1 MVKIPIG
8 ISDFKNLHDEN
19 CYFVDKSLLIKDILD
34 DGAAVILFTRPRRFG
49 KTLNL
54 SMISYYF
61 DRNNTGAQSY
71 FEGLAIWQQGD
82 LYQQQR
88 GKYPVIFITL
98 KDVKSDAFA
107 DALIKINGVVRKAY
121 QQYAE
126 ELLASGLLDAYEQKV
141 YQRIL
146 NMEASQFELS
156 ESLLNLTAYL
166 ERFYQEKVFLLIDEY
181 DSPLHASYSN
191 KYYQSMASFMR
202 DFLSSVLKDN
212 VHLQKGILTGILRVA
227 KESIFSGLNHLEV
240 YSILKEPYAQY
251 FGFTQPELDKLL
263 QNFQLTHIR
272 EDIQQWY
279 NGYSFGS
286 YKIYNPWS
294 ILECVK
300 HSGDLKA
307 YWVNTSDNALISALI
322 SSAPDYTKIQLEKLL
337 QGELITE
344 TIDDSFV
351 FADLDQQQD
360 TLWTLLLN
368 AGYLTVNQCEFVLG
382 QMRCQLRFPNRE
394 IHDLF
399 YQLVARWFPPRIAPN
414 YPPMLAALIND
425 DIDTFKHYLG
435 KFLSETFSYF
445 DTQGKTKE
453 QIYHVFVLGLIAGLT
468 DYFYIRS
475 NREAGE
481 GRYDVV
487 IIPKDPT
494 KTGIIFEFKALEK
507 SADDSDLKIAA
518 EAALKQIQSNGYLA
532 EFKQAQIKTV
542 LLLGIAFS
550 GKKVECVSNQIDFG
564 F

>member
-61 DRNNTGAQSY
+61 DRNNTGAQKY
-71 FEGLAIWQQGD
+71 FKDLSIWQQGD
-82 LYQQQR
+82 FYREHR

-107 DALIKINGVVRKAY
+107 DALIKINGVVRKVY

-166 ERFYQEKVFLLIDEY
+166 ERLYKEKVFLLIDEY

-202 DFLSSVLKDN
+202 DFLSSALKDN
-212 VHLQKGILTGILRVA
+212 VHLQKGVLTGILRVA
-227 KESIFSGLNHLEV
+227 KESIFSGLNHLAV
-240 YSILKEPYAQY
+240 YSILKEPCAQY
-251 FGFTQPELDKLL
+251 FGFTQPELEQLL
-263 QNFQLTHIR
+263 QDCQLIHMR

-300 HSGDLKA
+300 HSGNLDA
-307 YWVNTSDNALISALI
+307 YWVNTSDNALINELIDNSSAL
-322 SSAPDYTKIQLEKLL
+322 TKQHIE
-337 QGELITE
+337 GLI
-344 TIDDSFV
+344 
-351 FADLDQQQD
+351 QQQPYRTELESD
-360 TLWTLLLN
+360 IIFSELPERCNVLWNFLLHT
-368 AGYLTVNQCEFVLG
+368 GYLTVQNITQDISGAWNGDL
-382 QMRCQLRFPNRE
+382 LIPNKEVTLLYRTF
-394 IHDLF
+394 IK
-399 YQLVARWFPPRIAPN
+399 RWFDGSKIVLKN
-414 YPPMLAALIND
+414 KIIESLLSG
-425 DIDTFKHYLG
+425 DIDTFKQYLG

-475 NREAGE
+475 NREAGD

-494 KTGIIFEFKALEK
+494 KIGIIFEFKALEK
-507 SADDSDLKIAA
+507 NAEDNKLKIAA
-518 EAALKQIQSNGYLA
+518 EGALKQIQSNGYLA
-532 EFKQAQIKTV
+532 EFKQAQIQTV
-542 LLLGIAFS
+542 LQLGIAFS
-550 GKKVECVSNQIDFG
+550 GKKIECISN
-564 F
+564 